1 MSEWNISA
9 NASALH
15 RKALVIDMLLPWLD
29 YGSKDLRF
37 GVLPRM
43 VASGY
48 TFISLTLA
56 LDGESVQDT
65 IFSIARERSF
75 FLANTEKYIIAE
87 TADDIV
93 RAKKEG
99 KLAVGFSFQG
109 TEPVGRDLNMV
120 DAYYKLGV
128 RLMLM
133 AYNQKNAVGDGCH
146 ELTNSGLSRF
156 GVQLIERMNRVG
168 MLVDVSHTGYRT
180 SMDVIEA
187 SKDPVIFSHSN
198 PYDLFEHGRNI
209 RDDQIK
215 SCAESGGVIGING
228 CGMFMKDNDVSP
240 EALLRLIDYHA
251 EIAGPGHVGIGLDYL
266 YDLPAWLEFVQ
277 SPINASRYPDDGDYR
292 RMDVRFAEP
301 EEVPHLTEGLLKRGY
316 SEPDIRGILGENW
329 LRVIRQVWR

>member
-1 MSEWNISA
+1 
-9 NASALH
+9 
-15 RKALVIDMLLPWLD
+15 
-29 YGSKDLRF
+29 
-37 GVLPRM
+37 M

-133 AYNQKNAVGDGCH
+133 TYNQKNAVGDGCH
-146 ELTNSGLSRF
+146 ELTNSGLSRL

-187 SKDPVIFSHSN
+187 SKDPVVFSHSN
-198 PYDLFEHGRNI
+198 PRALVEHDRNI

-215 SCAESGGVIGING
+215 ACARKGGVIGVVG
-228 CGMFMKDNDVSP
+228 CGVFLGNNDIST
-240 EALLRLIDYHA
+240 ETFLRNIDYLVQMVGA
-251 EIAGPGHVGIGLDYL
+251 DHVGIGLDYV
-266 YDLPAWLEFVQ
+266 YDQISWHKWILQTSVGAYLERGDYLPNEVIRYVSPEQLPAV
-277 SPINASRYPDDGDYR
+277 
-292 RMDVRFAEP
+292 
-301 EEVPHLTEGLLKRGY
+301 TEGLLARGY
-316 SEPDIRGILGENW
+316 REEEVRGILGQNW
-329 LRVIRQVWR
+329 LRVMGQIYR